1 MQSRERGNI
10 IRKHFVFTGDVQGVG
25 FRYRAHYAAQMEELT
40 GWVMNRWDG
49 AVEMEVQGTADAIER
64 MIGRIAAGTYVWIQ
78 GREEWQIPLD
88 EEESG
93 FHVRYD

>member
-1 MQSRERGNI
+1 MAEK

-25 FRYRAHYAAQMEELT
+25 FRYRAQYAAQMADLT
-40 GWVMNRWDG
+40 GWVINRWDG
-49 AVEMEVQGTADAIER
+49 SVEMEVQGPEEEIER
-64 MIGRIAAGTYVWIQ
+64 MIERIAAGTYVYITD
-78 GREEWQIPLD
+78 RKEWRQPID